1 MTLEFLSPD
10 RARAEK
16 GFEPVAR
23 SAVERALRQ
32 AGARLEVRDGWSV
45 AADFGSVEEEQ
56 RACIRSAGIA
66 ECSHLGKLE
75 LQAPADALAG
85 LAPAD
90 MAPGRALRSSGNW
103 WCPVHPERLLVL
115 CPPGATADLREVL
128 ERAAA
133 ERESTS
139 LVEMT
144 TALAAFTVI
153 GPAAREILA
162 RLSAL
167 DTRPASFPER
177 GFAPVSV
184 ARVPAMVLRE
194 GGDRFLVLFGSAYAH
209 YVWTALTDAG
219 RGLGAMLVGADALE
233 RRAVAAVEAGG
244 A

>member
-23 SAVERALRQ
+23 SAVERALRE

-45 AADFGSVEEEQ
+45 AADFGSVEAELRVCTQ
-56 RACIRSAGIA
+56 AAGIA

-75 LQAPADALAG
+75 LQGPADALAQV
-85 LAPAD
+85 APAEI
-90 MAPGRALRSSGNW
+90 APGRALRSSGNW

-115 CPPGATADLREVL
+115 CPPGATANLREGL

-133 ERESTS
+133 ERECAS
-139 LVEMT
+139 LVDMT
-144 TALAAFTVI
+144 TALAAFTAI
-153 GPAAREILA
+153 GPAARETLA

-194 GGDRFLVLFGSAYAH
+194 SGERFLLLFGSAYAE

-219 RGLGAMLVGADALE
+219 LALGAALVGVDALE
-233 RRAVAAVEAGG
+233 RAALEATRA
-244 A
+244 